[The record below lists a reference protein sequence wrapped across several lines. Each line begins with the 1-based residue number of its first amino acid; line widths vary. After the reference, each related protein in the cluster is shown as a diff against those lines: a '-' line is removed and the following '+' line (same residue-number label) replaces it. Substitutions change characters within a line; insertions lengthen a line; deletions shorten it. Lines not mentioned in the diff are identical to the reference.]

1 MYLRLIVFFLTSF
14 LCATTVAQPL
24 AFPGAEGWGRFSTGG
39 RGGEIYAV
47 TNLNDDG
54 PGSLRDAIREGN
66 RTVVFRVSGTI
77 ELKSDLV
84 ITRPH
89 ITIAGQTAPGDGI
102 CLRRSPL
109 KILDTHDIIVRYL
122 RIRPGDERGK
132 PTDGI
137 EVYRSHDVIVDH
149 CSVSWTTDEGI
160 NTYHYTRNLTIQWC
174 LIAEPLNRSVNR
186 GPHGYGASWGGEN
199 ASYHHNLFAHCA
211 GRNPSVAGG
220 DGPHTINMDH
230 RNSVIYNWQHRT
242 CDGKPDSV
250 NVVNNYY
257 KPGPATR
264 SAVKDRLV
272 RIDDAKARYGFDPLW
287 HVAGNMIEG
296 APEISADNSLGI
308 RFEGDMSASK
318 NTRAKPFPTAPVIT
332 QKPADAYRLV
342 LENVGANLPKR
353 DALDTRVLQEVATGT
368 AQFGTNGII
377 DSQLEVGGWPPLAST
392 APPDDVDE
400 DGMADPWERTH
411 GLDPDLPDDRNAT
424 TLDPPFTNL
433 EAYLNSLVDSTAAQK
448 LSKTGD
454 SLPR

>member
-1 MYLRLIVFFLTSF
+1 MYSRLITFCLASLPCVI
-14 LCATTVAQPL
+14 TVAQPL
-24 AFPGAEGWGRFSTGG
+24 AFPGAEGGGRFSTGG
-39 RGGEIYAV
+39 RGGKVYAV

-66 RTVVFRVSGTI
+66 RTVVFRISGTI
-77 ELKSDLV
+77 DLQSDLV
-84 ITRPH
+84 ITQPD

-102 CLRRSPL
+102 CLRKSPL
-109 KILDTHDIIVRYL
+109 KILGTHDIIVRYL

-132 PTDGI
+132 ATDGI
-137 EVYRSHDVIVDH
+137 EIRNSHDVIIDH

-160 NTYHYTRNLTIQWC
+160 NTYHYTRDLTIQWC
-174 LIAEPLNRSVNR
+174 LIAEPLNRSVNY

-242 CDGKPDSV
+242 CDGKPDSI

-264 SAVKDRLV
+264 SAVKHRIV

-296 APEISADNSLGI
+296 APDVSADNSLGI
-308 RFEGDMSASK
+308 RFEGNMSASK
-318 NTRAKPFPTAPVIT
+318 HTRANPFPTPPVTT
-332 QKPADAYRLV
+332 QDPADAYRLV
-342 LENVGANLPKR
+342 LGHVGANLPKR

-368 AQFGTNGII
+368 AEFGTNGII
-377 DSQLEVGGWPPLAST
+377 DSQLEVGGWPTLASK
-392 APPDDVDE
+392 APPADLDE
-400 DGMADPWERTH
+400 DGMPDSWERKH
-411 GLDPDLPDDRNAT
+411 GLDPNLPDDRNAT
-424 TLDPPFTNL
+424 TLAPPFTNL
-433 EAYLNSLVDSTAAQK
+433 EAYLNSLVDSSA
-448 LSKTGD
+448 SKRLTKARD
-454 SLPR
+454 KVSR

>member
-1 MYLRLIVFFLTSF
+1 MYSRFLSF
-14 LCATTVAQPL
+14 CLASLPCVVTVAQPL
-24 AFPGAEGWGRFSTGG
+24 AFPGAEGGGRFSTGG
-39 RGGEIYAV
+39 RGGEVYAV

-54 PGSLRDAIREGN
+54 PGSLRDAVRQGN

-77 ELKSDLV
+77 ELESDLV
-84 ITRPH
+84 ITHPH

-109 KILDTHDIIVRYL
+109 RILGTHDIIVRYL

-132 PTDGI
+132 ATDGI
-137 EVYRSHDVIVDH
+137 EIRQSHDVIIDH
-149 CSVSWTTDEGI
+149 CTVSWTTDEGI

-174 LIAEPLNRSVNR
+174 LIAEPLNRSVNY

-242 CDGKPDSV
+242 CDGKPDSI

-264 SAVKDRLV
+264 SAVKRRVV

-287 HVAGNMIEG
+287 HVVGNMIEG

-308 RFEGDMSASK
+308 DFVGGMSASK
-318 NTRAKPFPTAPVIT
+318 NTRVSPFPTAPVST
-332 QKPADAYRLV
+332 QQAAEAYRLV
-342 LENVGANLPKR
+342 LERVGANLPKR
-353 DALDTRVLQEVATGT
+353 DAQDARILREVATGT
-368 AQFGTNGII
+368 AQFGNNGII
-377 DSQLEVGGWPPLAST
+377 DSQRDVGGWPSLAST

-400 DGMADPWERTH
+400 DGMPDLWERKH
-411 GLDPDLPDDRNAT
+411 GLDPHSPADRNAT
-424 TLDPPFTNL
+424 TLDAPFTNL
-433 EAYLNSLVDSTAAQK
+433 EVYLNSLVDSSTPQK
-448 LSKTGD
+448 ITKAGD
-454 SLPR
+454 SIPR